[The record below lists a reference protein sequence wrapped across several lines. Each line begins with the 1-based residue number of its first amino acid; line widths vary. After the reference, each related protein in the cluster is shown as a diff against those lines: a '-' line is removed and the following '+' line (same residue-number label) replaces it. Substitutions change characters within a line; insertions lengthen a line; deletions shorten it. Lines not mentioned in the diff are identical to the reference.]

1 MKRIFNFICIN
12 LLLINILSAQNA
24 DRKIVEGIS
33 SKRNTEFAPSL
44 SADGKTMIFQ
54 SDLGDGWELYE
65 SILQDDSIW
74 SEPTP
79 LKEINEACDFLAG
92 PALSYD
98 GNTLYFTAFIEGE
111 TETEDIYYSE
121 RTGDKEWSQPKS
133 IGAPINTNDDYEG
146 FPSVSSDGNSLY
158 FIRLNFDNPVD
169 RKSKENCFKIFVSNK
184 DEKGEWGEP
193 EPLPEIINSGCERDP
208 KIMADN
214 HTLIFSSIK
223 EGGMGKYDLYQ
234 TRLQS
239 DGSWSEPLAL
249 DYINSDAN
257 DQSPAISASGKEVFY
272 YSDDDIYST
281 VIPEKF
287 KQMINITIKGIVSN
301 ADGTPIES
309 DIQVYDK
316 ETGDILA
323 NAKSSSVD
331 GRYSLVLQGGLD
343 YRVVFF
349 SPLYFSQIEEHE
361 LKIVESY
368 KEIKSDI
375 ELESNYKMEISIRD
389 KDIEKPLSAYL
400 SIKGSDGNV
409 VYEDSLLIKQKS
421 VILDLKTN
429 QKYHVKVNV
438 PKYPSHEEDIIFN
451 PETFKSEIENVL
463 LIPFEKVKVKANV
476 TDIVSNQKMKMRV
489 YFKNQ
494 DEDELIVANDNEEV
508 YLRKGNR
515 YEVLTGSDKGYMFS
529 STMVVAGEGEKD
541 EYGNYNVNMEI
552 MRIEKGSSLNL
563 NYITFDLNSSK
574 LDSASYF
581 ELDRVIEL
589 LNKNESIKIEIA
601 AHTDDL
607 GDENYN
613 LKLSG
618 ERASSVIKYL
628 TSNSI
633 LADRMVAKGYGQSKP
648 LVPNDSDENRA
659 LNRRVE
665 LTVLESN

>member
-1 MKRIFNFICIN
+1 MKRIFTFLCIN
-12 LLLINILSAQNA
+12 FLIINILYAQNA
-24 DRKIVEGIS
+24 ERKIVEGVS

-44 SADGKTMIFQ
+44 SADGRTMIFQ
-54 SDLGDGWELYE
+54 SDLGNGWELYE
-65 SILQDDSIW
+65 STLQDDSLW
-74 SEPTP
+74 SKPVP
-79 LKEINEACDFLAG
+79 LKEINAACDFLAG

-111 TETEDIYYSE
+111 TETEDIYYSV
-121 RTGDKEWSQPKS
+121 RTGEKEWSEPKS
-133 IGAPINTNDDYEG
+133 IGAPINTVDDYEG

-169 RKSKENCFKIFVSNK
+169 RKSKENCFKIFVSHK
-184 DEKGEWGEP
+184 DENGNWGEP
-193 EPLPEIINSGCERDP
+193 KALPEIINSGCERDP

-223 EGGMGKYDLYQ
+223 EDGMGKYDLYQ

-239 DGSWSEPLAL
+239 NGSWSEPLAL

-257 DQSPAISASGKEVFY
+257 DQSPGISASGKEIFY

-281 VIPEKF
+281 IIPAKF
-287 KQMINITIKGIVSN
+287 KQMINITVKGIVAN
-301 ADGTPIES
+301 TDDLPIEA
-309 DIQVYDK
+309 DIRVFNN
-316 ETGDILA
+316 ETGEVFA
-323 NAKSSSVD
+323 NTKSSAVD
-331 GRYSLVLQGGLD
+331 GRYSLVLQGGMD
-343 YRVVFF
+343 YRVSF
-349 SPLYFSQIEEHE
+349 SSPYTFSKEELHD

-375 ELESNYKMEISIRD
+375 ELENNYKMEISIKD

-400 SIKGSDGNV
+400 ILKGENGNTI
-409 VYEDSLLIKQKS
+409 YDDSLLVEQKS
-421 VILDLKTN
+421 INIDLKADL
-429 QKYHVKVNV
+429 KYQVTVNV
-438 PKYPSHEEDIIFN
+438 PKYPSHEEEIIFN
-451 PETFKSEIENVL
+451 PETFQNQMKKVL

-476 TDIVSNQKMKMRV
+476 TDIVSNQKMKMKV

-529 STMVVAGEGEKD
+529 STMVVAGEGERD

-574 LDSASYF
+574 LDSASFF

-613 LKLSG
+613 MKLSG
-618 ERASSVIKYL
+618 ERATSVIKYL

-633 LADRMVAKGYGQSKP
+633 SEERMVAKGYGPSKP

-665 LTVLESN
+665 LTVLESD

>member
-1 MKRIFNFICIN
+1 MKRFFTFLSINFLIVN
-12 LLLINILSAQNA
+12 LLYAQNTE
-24 DRKIVEGIS
+24 RSIVEGVS

-54 SDLGDGWELYE
+54 SDLGNGWELYE
-65 SILQDDSIW
+65 SYLKEDSIW
-74 SEPTP
+74 SKPVP

-111 TETEDIYYSE
+111 TETEDIYYAV
-121 RTGDKEWSQPKS
+121 RTGEKEWSKPKS
-133 IGAPINTNDDYEG
+133 IGAPINTTDDYEG

-158 FIRLNFDNPVD
+158 FIRLNFDNPFD
-169 RKSKENCFKIFVSNK
+169 RKSKENCFKIFVSHK
-184 DEKGEWGEP
+184 DENGAWGEP
-193 EPLPEIINSGCERDP
+193 EALPEIINSGCERDP

-223 EGGMGKYDLYQ
+223 ENGMGKYDLYQ
-234 TRLQS
+234 TRLQP

-249 DYINSDAN
+249 DYVNSDEN
-257 DQSPAISASGKEVFY
+257 DQSPAISASGKEILF

-281 VIPEKF
+281 VIPDKF
-287 KQMINITIKGIVSN
+287 KQMINVTVKGIVTNSDGLPVHADIRVFDSN
-301 ADGTPIES
+301 TDE
-309 DIQVYDK
+309 V
-316 ETGDILA
+316 LA
-323 NAKSSSVD
+323 NAKSSNVD
-331 GRYSLVLQGGLD
+331 GKYSLVLQGGLN
-343 YRVVFF
+343 YRVSF
-349 SPLYFSQIEEHE
+349 SNPNYFPEEKLHE

-368 KEIKSDI
+368 KEIKSNI
-375 ELESNYKMEISIRD
+375 ELRNNYKMEVSIKD

-400 SIKGSDGNV
+400 NIKGENGNII
-409 VYEDSLLIKQKS
+409 YDDSLLIEQKS
-421 VILDLKTN
+421 INLDLKTD
-429 QKYHVKVNV
+429 QKYQVKVNV
-438 PKYPSHEEDIIFN
+438 EKYPSHEEEIIFN
-451 PETFKSEIENVL
+451 SDTFKNQMKKVL

-476 TDIVSNQKMKMRV
+476 TDIVSNQKMRMKV

-529 STMVVAGEGEKD
+529 STMVVAGEGERD
-541 EYGNYNVNMEI
+541 EYGNYNINMEI

-574 LDSASYF
+574 LDSASFF

-607 GDENYN
+607 GDEDYN

-618 ERASSVIKYL
+618 ERAASVIKYL
-628 TSNSI
+628 SSKSI
-633 LADRMVAKGYGQSKP
+633 AADRMVAKGYGSSKP

-665 LTVLESN
+665 LTVLESD